1 MDGAAAKQ
9 GLLGR
14 AMASLHAPVYAS
26 RLRALA
32 RAIAP
37 HLREGDRALDVGCG
51 YGALGR
57 ALMDAPETPGGLRI
71 EGLERFPRGGE
82 TIPVTGY
89 GGGVMPFGDA
99 SFDVLIVADVLHHE
113 PHPHRLLAE
122 CVRVSRRLVIVKDH
136 RLGGFL
142 SKERVS
148 LIDWAANAPYGV
160 RCLYRYNTL
169 REWRSW
175 AERHGVSIAEER
187 TAMNLYPPVVNLL
200 FGRGLQYFAVWQA
213 PGAHPSAARRAD
225 VFGAGAEA
233 GAALA

>member
-26 RLRALA
+26 RLRELA
-32 RAIAP
+32 KAITP

-51 YGALGR
+51 FGALGR
-57 ALMDAPETPGGLRI
+57 ALMDSSTAPMGLRV

-82 TIPVTGY
+82 AIPVTGY

-99 SFDVLIVADVLHHE
+99 SFDVVIVADVLHHE

-175 AERHGVSIAEER
+175 AERHGVAIAEER
-187 TAMNLYPPVVNLL
+187 TAMNLYPPIVNLV

-213 PGAHPSAARRAD
+213 PPSAARSVDAS
-225 VFGAGAEA
+225 GAEA
-233 GAALA
+233 GAARA